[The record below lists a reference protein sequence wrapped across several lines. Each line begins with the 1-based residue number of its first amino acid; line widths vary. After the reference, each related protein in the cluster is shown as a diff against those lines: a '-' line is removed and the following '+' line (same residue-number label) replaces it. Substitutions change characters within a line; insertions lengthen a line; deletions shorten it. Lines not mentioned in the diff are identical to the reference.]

1 MESHLPFEIDRSSDT
16 SLISQV
22 VDGLRRAIVFGAYPI
37 GTTLPTFREIA
48 DGLGVS
54 MNVVRT
60 AMKRLSGEGLV
71 GARRGIGCVVNPEGM
86 KLCLGR
92 VVIVQMCG
100 DEGYYFNVLA
110 GAIRENSEGQAPVD
124 ASRKTI

>member
-60 AMKRLSGEGLV
+60 AMKQLSYTEGSFGSTFAFCTSACMRVESILSPR
-71 GARRGIGCVVNPEGM
+71 ARSSDYHRTALRPLTG
-86 KLCLGR
+86 K
-92 VVIVQMCG
+92 
-100 DEGYYFNVLA
+100 
-110 GAIRENSEGQAPVD
+110 
-124 ASRKTI
+124 